1 MHIVVQRNPIVELPP
16 QLTDSEG
23 AINIIIRVR
32 GSLQRERDIIAFV
45 WIVKESVV
53 ENTPSPITPGSVDS
67 MVNVGKGCE
76 SEAKDALSTIL
87 KRRVPSGGD
96 IKKSLS
102 RNRDPVAVYSGQ
114 DRDLRKSCALTQRI
128 RPLPH

>member
-1 MHIVVQRNPIVELPP
+1 MHTVVQQNPILVLPH

-45 WIVKESVV
+45 WIVKEGVV
-53 ENTPSPITPGSVDS
+53 ENTPSPVTPGSIDG

-76 SEAKDALSTIL
+76 SKTKDALSAIL

-102 RNRDPVAVYSGQ
+102 RNRDPEVVYSGQ